1 MAKKDKVKL
10 NYAQEV
16 RQLKENG
23 PQRLYLLY
31 GPEDYLRERFLEE
44 LRKICVPEGDDFS
57 YKRLDGPVIDLG
69 QLQEAVDSVPFFSE
83 RTLVEVRG
91 YDINKCREN
100 DCERLKSIIGDL
112 PDYCTL
118 VFVIASDY
126 DLDGRLAAVKALKK
140 AGKSMEFT
148 EQEGSALVGW
158 ITNRFKAL
166 GKSISRSDAE
176 YLSLPSGT
184 RMNSLIPEI
193 EKAAAYAA
201 GETVSRADIDTTA
214 NRIPEADVFAMT
226 DMIARRRFDDAAGML
241 SDLLSNRENHPIL
254 LTALIGQQMRRL
266 YAVKLGQA
274 AGRSRADMMERC
286 SVRYDF
292 IYDKLVQAARAFSE
306 EQLGNI
312 VKLCA
317 EYDFRMKSTGL
328 DANILIRELFA
339 RIVAGQ

>member
-118 VFVIASDY
+118 VFVM
-126 DLDGRLAAVKALKK
+126 G
-140 AGKSMEFT
+140 
-148 EQEGSALVGW
+148 
-158 ITNRFKAL
+158 
-166 GKSISRSDAE
+166 
-176 YLSLPSGT
+176 
-184 RMNSLIPEI
+184 
-193 EKAAAYAA
+193 
-201 GETVSRADIDTTA
+201 
-214 NRIPEADVFAMT
+214 T
-226 DMIARRRFDDAAGML
+226 DMIL
-241 SDLLSNRENHPIL
+241 SLE
-254 LTALIGQQMRRL
+254 T
-266 YAVKLGQA
+266 
-274 AGRSRADMMERC
+274 
-286 SVRYDF
+286 
-292 IYDKLVQAARAFSE
+292 
-306 EQLGNI
+306 
-312 VKLCA
+312 
-317 EYDFRMKSTGL
+317 
-328 DANILIRELFA
+328 
-339 RIVAGQ
+339 